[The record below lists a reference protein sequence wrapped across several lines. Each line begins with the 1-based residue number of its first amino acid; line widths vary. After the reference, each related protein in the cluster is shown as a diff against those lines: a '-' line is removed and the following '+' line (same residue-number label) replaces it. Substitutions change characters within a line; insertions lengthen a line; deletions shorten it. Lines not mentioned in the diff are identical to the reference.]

1 MSRPTWNQY
10 FAELATLTAARS
22 TCPRASV
29 GCVLV
34 KDNRVVATGYNGSAP
49 GMPHCTDVGC
59 FTEGKH
65 CIRTIHAEVNAIAQ
79 AARTGVTTE
88 GATAYVTH
96 TPCLSCGKA
105 LAAAGISTVHVRTQY
120 GKHAKLLESLY
131 GLEIVY
137 E

>member
-1 MSRPTWNQY
+1 VGRPTWNQY

-34 KDNRVVATGYNGSAP
+34 KDNRVVSTGYNGSAP

-59 FTEGKH
+59 FTEHNH

-96 TPCLSCGKA
+96 T
-105 LAAAGISTVHVRTQY
+105 TVHVRTQY
-120 GKHAKLLESLY
+120 GKHAKLLQSLY